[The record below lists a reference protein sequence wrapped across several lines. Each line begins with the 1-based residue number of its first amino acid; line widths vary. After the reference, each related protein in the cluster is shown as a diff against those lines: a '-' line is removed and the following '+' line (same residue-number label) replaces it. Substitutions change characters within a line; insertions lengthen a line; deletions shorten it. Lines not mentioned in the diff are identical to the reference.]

1 MISQKTAQRISNVC
15 NQMES
20 CNLAINLI
28 KDELASAGEPEVFI
42 NVAKNLRDDGIT
54 VALAPKITEEILNK
68 KLEILRDEYKEL
80 NELAAEELKAT

>member
-1 MISQKTAQRISNVC
+1 MISQNTAQKISNVC

-28 KDELASAGEPEVFI
+28 KEELASAGKPEVFI
-42 NVAKNLRDDGIT
+42 NVAKNLRDGGIT
-54 VALAPKITEEILNK
+54 VALVPETAEVILYK
-68 KLEILRDEYKEL
+68 QLEVLRDEYKEL